1 MLLTKWSVEDY
12 HQMIEVGILDDRS
25 VELLEGDIVEMSPES
40 PLHTDSGEGL
50 TRYLGRVLDGLA
62 WVREAHPITL
72 ENSEPEPD
80 IAIVTLPRSLY
91 REKHPHPQ
99 DIYWLIEISGATL
112 SKDLNEKRF
121 IYARAGIQEY
131 WVIAIHLQEVTI
143 FRHPLDSDYQYRE
156 TCKTGEI
163 NPSVFPQITIDLSK
177 LWRGEIY

>member
-12 HQMIEVGILDDRS
+12 HQMIAAGILSDRS
-25 VELLEGDIVEMSPES
+25 VELLDGDIVEMSPES
-40 PLHTDSGEGL
+40 PLHRGSNERL
-50 TRYLGRVLDGLA
+50 AYYLRCNLEGLA
-62 WVREAHPITL
+62 WVREAGPITL

-80 IAIVTLPRSLY
+80 IAIVKLPSEVYLV
-91 REKHPHPQ
+91 KHPHPE

-121 IYARAGIQEY
+121 IYARAGIPEY
-131 WVIAIHLQEVTI
+131 WVIAIDLQEVTI
-143 FRHPLDSDYQYRE
+143 FRHPLNGDYQYRE

-163 NPSVFPQITIDLSK
+163 NPSIFSHISIDLSK

>member
-12 HQMIEVGILDDRS
+12 HQMIAAGILEDRR
-25 VELLEGDIVEMSPES
+25 VELLDGDIVEMSPES
-40 PLHTDSGEGL
+40 PLHKGSGEEL
-50 TRYLGRVLDGLA
+50 TSYLRRVLEGLA
-62 WVREAHPITL
+62 WVREAGPITL

-80 IAIVTLPRSLY
+80 IAIVKLPRSLY
-91 REKHPHPQ
+91 REKHPHRQ

-121 IYARAGIQEY
+121 IYARAGIPEY

-143 FRHPLDSDYQYRE
+143 FRHPLNGDYQYRE

-163 NPSVFPQITIDLSK
+163 NPNIFPQITIDLSK
-177 LWRGEIY
+177 LWRGAIY